1 MTYMIT
7 CVVDPHREPG
17 RAALRGDH
25 LQYVG
30 SRRRDIAYGGVVE
43 APDGSL
49 QRVVFFVEAASE
61 KDAWTFVL
69 GDPYAALYETITVTA
84 FQQRIPPP
92 GGGPPAPP

>member
-7 CVVDPHREPG
+7 CVVDPHREAA
-17 RAALRGDH
+17 RAALRAGH

-30 SRRRDIAYGGVVE
+30 SRRPEISFGGVVE

-49 QRVVFFVEAASE
+49 QRVVLFVEAGTE
-61 KDAWTFVL
+61 RDAWAFVL

-84 FQQRIPPP
+84 FQARIPAP
-92 GGGPPAPP
+92 GGPPPPS